1 MSSACAA
8 AARAALPS
16 DHARALT
23 LTFDALDRPHPSYHT
38 EITDFEQHSAIRN
51 PPKEGVYVHGLFIDG
66 AAWSVA
72 DSTVVES
79 EPKKLYGTVPALWM
93 TAVTKAQKKGKSGDY
108 GPFGPY
114 EAPLYKYPAR
124 GDRYLVITVQLPTR
138 EHKPSHWT
146 LRGVALL
153 CTSD

>member
-72 DSTVVES
+72 TCAARVSTRS
-79 EPKKLYGTVPALWM
+79 M
-93 TAVTKAQKKGKSGDY
+93 TQRFNAI
-108 GPFGPY
+108 
-114 EAPLYKYPAR
+114 E
-124 GDRYLVITVQLPTR
+124 
-138 EHKPSHWT
+138 
-146 LRGVALL
+146 
-153 CTSD
+153 